1 MITVVKGARVSVREF
16 LSIVDDEDLTATW
29 NVSGFWLADVMTAGL
44 VARKQDPIK
53 ISGLLALAHAAMDS
67 VEGGH
72 LFEEIF
78 AVFDS
83 RVPTEPGTVAIRFT
97 VDVAKWW
104 AEYGGQDDDEYG
116 YNFDLEYGP
125 NSELGEF
132 EDDEEDW
139 GHDDD

>member
-1 MITVVKGARVSVREF
+1 MITVVKGARVSAREF
-16 LSIVDDEDLTATW
+16 LTIVDEEDLTATW
-29 NVSGFWLADVMTAGL
+29 NVSGFCLADVMTAGL

-104 AEYGGQDDDEYG
+104 IQYGDQTDEYG
-116 YNFDLEYGP
+116 YNFDHEYGLNP
-125 NSELGEF
+125 ELGEF
-132 EDDEEDW
+132 EDDE
-139 GHDDD
+139 